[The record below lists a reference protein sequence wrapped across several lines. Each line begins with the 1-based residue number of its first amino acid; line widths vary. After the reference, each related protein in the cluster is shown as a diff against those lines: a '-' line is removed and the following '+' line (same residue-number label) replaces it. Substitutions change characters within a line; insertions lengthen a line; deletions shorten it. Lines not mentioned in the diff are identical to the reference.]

1 VGRRAA
7 QAGRVLDLAVACA
20 VRGAKRDGKPG
31 RIGRTLLG
39 AAYLLFRYRKQSR
52 PAPAYA
58 RLQKRVRRAL
68 IPGLD
73 REDRAAESGAGG
85 VR

>member
-1 VGRRAA
+1 MRS
-7 QAGRVLDLAVACA
+7 Q
-20 VRGAKRDGKPG
+20 RDGKPG

-68 IPGLD
+68 MQGTQSACPRTQATCDNLLQL
-73 REDRAAESGAGG
+73 
-85 VR
+85 